1 MVCEW
6 PKRITQVKIIILFSS
21 RRHGGWTR
29 RLCSADL
36 RGCAVSLQNRTRRHN
51 APHAAEQTA
60 APMFGFQLS
69 FSLTVNAPPAGGIGV
84 RVRPASCVLVPKR
97 DACAFLVPQEKPKT
111 QPESHA
117 TVSYTAYN
125 LAFLH
130 FEFRSRYIS
139 RYASSKFDFLPFVV
153 ATIVAMVFF
162 SAVFAARAPA
172 MGNSADRAWQLS
184 QLVEGVLTACNPSHG
199 SLSCV
204 ETNCVSFASAQAR
217 KLNRSVCF
225 SFPHEVGY
233 FVGTPTM
240 AGHCVSKQI
249 GRHDAACQGCPRC
262 VSRSPEARFRVVARA
277 VRVSQPAVLSALLAI
292 QLFGIVIPPPYFS

>member
-1 MVCEW
+1 
-6 PKRITQVKIIILFSS
+6 
-21 RRHGGWTR
+21 
-29 RLCSADL
+29 
-36 RGCAVSLQNRTRRHN
+36 
-51 APHAAEQTA
+51 
-60 APMFGFQLS
+60 
-69 FSLTVNAPPAGGIGV
+69 
-84 RVRPASCVLVPKR
+84 
-97 DACAFLVPQEKPKT
+97 
-111 QPESHA
+111 
-117 TVSYTAYN
+117 
-125 LAFLH
+125 
-130 FEFRSRYIS
+130 
-139 RYASSKFDFLPFVV
+139 
-153 ATIVAMVFF
+153 MVFF

-184 QLVEGVLTACNPSHG
+184 QLVEGVSTAFNPSHG

-262 VSRSPEARFRVVARA
+262 VSRSPEARYLRVFARA
-277 VRVSQPAVLSALLAI
+277 VRFSQPAVLSALLVI
-292 QLFGIVIPPPYFS
+292 QLFGSVFPPPNFSKEHQKERCGHFRPQRSFITFHGALWNILLSAGFPAMFHMIAPEQTFVNGSLQKFFLLLLPFQIESILSVICISFLR